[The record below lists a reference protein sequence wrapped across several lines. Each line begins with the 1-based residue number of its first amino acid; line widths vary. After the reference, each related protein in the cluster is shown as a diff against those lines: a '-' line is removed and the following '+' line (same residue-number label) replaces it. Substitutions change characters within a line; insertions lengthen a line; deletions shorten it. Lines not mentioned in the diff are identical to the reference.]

1 VIILD
6 SWLEGDDKGNDDN
19 DGFRSQGWK
28 EETKLAKTFLMFQNV
43 PGGSAFK
50 PRTHIG
56 EENITRVCILGLLST
71 NHF

>member
-1 VIILD
+1 MLD
-6 SWLEGDDKGNDDN
+6 KRQRDAPRVMIMMGWRKKKQIWPKH
-19 DGFRSQGWK
+19 SQ
-28 EETKLAKTFLMFQNV
+28 FLMFQNV